1 MVEFTPILTQAI
13 LALPSNSSEARS
25 VIYDNAR
32 AALIK
37 SIKSADKNASKQQ
50 IEAISLEL
58 EDAILEVETE
68 EKFRERY
75 NLSHDHLDASQI
87 QPLDEPSR
95 QKFSSQKVDTVH
107 TLRRNQKGTFNLEY
121 KLRISFEELLHSQIN
136 SDEKNLADQSGVIIE
151 KELPPVQTGR
161 KLLSASLTLLAIFIL
176 LAALVFGRWENVISI
191 FENADQ
197 IFGLQNHGENRN
209 DQEIS
214 NAATFNSLGS
224 IEQENQNFNEK
235 ISKGINVDS
244 NLSTNA
250 ALINSN
256 KNTINNNNE
265 SQVFGQAMATLLYDA
280 ASNISTPKNVN
291 LGEINWSIETITNT
305 KGEDVATIQAS
316 IRPTIEGSGI
326 VFSMQPA
333 SEENSNVSHFID
345 IRVDPFD
352 KYFES
357 EIKNISFINVKSV
370 GNEVGVTLSGIPKKI
385 SEDHFQIV
393 LPSSAQ
399 VCSLSLLQEREIIEF
414 PIEFISGKRAKVRL
428 VKGDEGFKVFDTVLA
443 NWREKIIEKVPQCA
457 LIYEETSALATPE
470 LTFGEVVWGA
480 ANNIQFEQVFT
491 GISAA
496 VNFQQLTFGSQI
508 SIKPNLD
515 SNLDASHI
523 VEIEFEIPNYLNGGG
538 VKQVNGIIVKNAE
551 HSLGN
556 NLLTV
561 SSQVNSHL
569 SWVALSKVG
578 LAEERNKML
587 LSGISWIEFPM
598 IFNNDK
604 RAVITLELGASGKS
618 VFQSILTAW
627 NPT

>member
-1 MVEFTPILTQAI
+1 MVEFTPILTRAV
-13 LALPSNSSEARS
+13 LALPSNNTEERS

-32 AALIK
+32 VVLIK
-37 SIKSADKNASKQQ
+37 SIKLADKKASKQQ
-50 IEAISLEL
+50 IEAITLEL

-75 NLSHDHLDASQI
+75 NLSYDHLDASQNLPI
-87 QPLDEPSR
+87 HEPS
-95 QKFSSQKVDTVH
+95 QQQFS
-107 TLRRNQKGTFNLEY
+107 NQKGSLNLENE
-121 KLRISFEELLHSQIN
+121 LRITFEDLLLSQTKTN
-136 SDEKNLADQSGVIIE
+136 GKNFTDQTSVTTEKALQPA
-151 KELPPVQTGR
+151 QTGR
-161 KLLSASLTLLAIFIL
+161 KLLSASLTLLAIFIV
-176 LAALVFGRWENVISI
+176 LAALVFGRWGNLISH

-197 IFGLQNHGENRN
+197 IFGLQNQGENRN

-235 ISKGINVDS
+235 IRKGINVDS
-244 NLSTNA
+244 DLSTNA
-250 ALINSN
+250 ALKNSN
-256 KNTINNNNE
+256 KNTINNNDE
-265 SQVFGQAMATLLYDA
+265 SQVFGQAIATLLYDA
-280 ASNISTPKNVN
+280 ATNISTPVNVN
-291 LGEINWSIETITNT
+291 LGEIKWSIETKTNT
-305 KGEDVATIQAS
+305 KGEDVAIIQAS
-316 IRPTIEGSGI
+316 IRPTIEGNGI
-326 VFSMQPA
+326 VFSMQPV

-357 EIKNISFINVKSV
+357 EIKNISFIDVKSV
-370 GNEVGVTLSGIPKKI
+370 GDEVGVTLSGIPKKI
-385 SEDHFQIV
+385 SKDHFQIV
-393 LPSSAQ
+393 LPTFAQ
-399 VCSLSLLQEREIIEF
+399 VCSLSLLQEREVIEF
-414 PIEFISGKRAKVRL
+414 SIEFISGKRAKVRL
-428 VKGDEGFKVFDTVLA
+428 VKGVEGFEVFDSVLA
-443 NWREKIIEKVPQCA
+443 NWRDKFIAKVPHCA
-457 LIYEETSALATPE
+457 LIYQETSASAAPE

-480 ANNIQFEQVFT
+480 ADNIQSEQVLT
-491 GISAA
+491 DIGAA
-496 VNFQQLTFGSQI
+496 VNFQQLTFESQI
-508 SIKPNLD
+508 SIKPNFD

-523 VEIEFEIPNYLNGGG
+523 VEIEFEIPNHLNGGG
-538 VKQVNGIIVKNAE
+538 VKEVNGIIVKNAE
-551 HSLGN
+551 LSVGN
-556 NLLTV
+556 KLLTV

-604 RAVITLELGASGKS
+604 RAVVTLELGASGKS